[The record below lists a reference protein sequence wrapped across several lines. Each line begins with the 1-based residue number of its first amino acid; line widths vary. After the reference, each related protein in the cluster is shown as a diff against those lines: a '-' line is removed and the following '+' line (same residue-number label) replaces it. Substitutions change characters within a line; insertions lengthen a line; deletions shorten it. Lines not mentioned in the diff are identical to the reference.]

1 MFDEIC
7 FENVE
12 WVLVSDD
19 RFQRQ
24 TFLVHGD
31 ETSGAMKGRECPE

>member
-1 MFDEIC
+1 MFEEIC

-24 TFLVHGD
+24 T
-31 ETSGAMKGRECPE
+31 C